1 MEQFHPRRSKHDVAP
16 PNQSRVRREI
26 NPPKP
31 SDKEKENREFLRELR
46 EALRNTRATYAA
58 VTKLM
63 NREHTSEKK
72 KLFVKQVRNNSQT
85 KECQG
90 PNSFQEIDILKED
103 EGQSLGIIFQLR
115 IGTLG
120 P

>member
-1 MEQFHPRRSKHDVAP
+1 M
-16 PNQSRVRREI
+16 RREVD
-26 NPPKP
+26 PPKP
-31 SDKEKENREFLRELR
+31 SDKEKEDREFLRELR

-72 KLFVKQVRNNSQT
+72 KLFVKQVRNNSQ
-85 KECQG
+85 G